1 MEIIDIVLGIALLY
15 GLVKGIMKGLLA
27 EVASLIA
34 LIAGIYGA
42 MHFSFYA
49 KDILTESVSLEPK
62 YISLIAFA
70 ITFLVIV
77 IGISL
82 AGKLLTKLASFIAL
96 GWINKILGAVFGVIK
111 VGLILSVL
119 LGWFEKINGV
129 LPFISEA
136 QKTNSILFTP
146 VKNLAPS
153 IFPKLLERIENGE
166 LKDLEKENENDESKQ
181 NETKDI

>member
-15 GLVKGIMKGLLA
+15 GLVKGIIKGLLA
-27 EVASLIA
+27 EVASLVA

-49 KDILTESVSLEPK
+49 KEQLIKHISWEPK
-62 YISLIAFA
+62 YISLAAFA
-70 ITFLVIV
+70 ITFLIIV

-82 AGKLLTKLASFIAL
+82 AGKLLTKLASAIAL
-96 GWINKILGAVFGVIK
+96 GFINKILGAVFGVIK

-119 LGWFEKINGV
+119 ISWIEKVNGI
-129 LPFISEA
+129 LPFISKE
-136 QKTNSILFTP
+136 QKENSILFTP

-153 IFPKLLERIENGE
+153 IFPTLLEKLDQNSSEENQE
-166 LKDLEKENENDESKQ
+166 

>member
-1 MEIIDIVLGIALLY
+1 MEIIDIVLGVVLLY

-49 KDILTESVSLEPK
+49 KDLLVKHVSLEPK

-82 AGKLLTKLASFIAL
+82 AGKLLTKLASVIAL
-96 GWINKILGAVFGVIK
+96 GFLNKILGAIFGVIK

-119 LGWFEKINGV
+119 LGWFERINGV
-129 LPFISEA
+129 LPFVSEA
-136 QKTNSILFTP
+136 QKENSLLYTP
-146 VKNLAPS
+146 VKNLAPT
-153 IFPKLLERIENGE
+153 IFPELLDRLENKKTE
-166 LKDLEKENENDESKQ
+166 DSKEN
-181 NETKDI
+181 NETKNV